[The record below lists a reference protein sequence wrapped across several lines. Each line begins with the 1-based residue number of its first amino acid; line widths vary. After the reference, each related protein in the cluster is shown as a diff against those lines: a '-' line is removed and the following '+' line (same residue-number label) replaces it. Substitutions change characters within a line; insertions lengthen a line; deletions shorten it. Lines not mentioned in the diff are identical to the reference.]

1 MPNTEHNTS
10 NYKSGRIPVI
20 ALDYSS
26 RQLAEKRELLID
38 YENAKIYVVSAED
51 RTVIYDIT
59 AKIIQTFKESGDI
72 SNFTVEVEGLGTYNL
87 GDVISKIYLSR
98 LNLVEDKEFQY
109 NAPTTSFDN
118 TSLAIYDRQASLVNF
133 KSANDRTVPMKVD
146 GYLQWKEFDIET
158 LSERVAAIEATAP
171 PDANEFASFRTRL
184 AAIEATDELYKDLPN
199 MKSNISSNTAS
210 ILEITNELTKFN
222 ELDDIKDNIKNLENT
237 VTSHTAKIK
246 YDEAK
251 LDTVAAKTNANDST
265 LQLLEERANTNAATL
280 TDLLTRTGKLENIDA
295 GNRLSTVENNI
306 VNINNQLKSIASSDT
321 VNDLDNRL
329 HTVEDNYNRDIS
341 SLTNSINNI
350 NTKITGYDSDI
361 PSLKTKVAN
370 LETSVA
376 SLSGIDMDQINNNID
391 QKVNSIKQTVDSYT
405 QTNASLQTL
414 VDQLK
419 TSVDAIPVYTAG
431 DGIKISSANEIS
443 LNHTLTTNTT
453 IYDNINN
460 DKKYKFELHN
470 TDTSYILGGS
480 YPEYSNIYSI
490 DKQNK
495 IATGGIFNSKYATI
509 IGGLGHLVVDSD
521 NASILGGNSAVYGS
535 SGATIV
541 GGGEIYSSMEN
552 LGSVVIGGGRD
563 DNAAIEFGNS
573 PGVVIGEG
581 IIDSAGGV
589 VIGGGDISDY
599 RTEHSV
605 AIGGASVNK
614 GDYSVAIGGSGNT
627 SSYYTPTRIPHFKYN
642 TTDESKDYADIFTSL
657 ELLSSLG
664 LGNSSFYDTAIG
676 GAGNT
681 TSGYATVNIG
691 GECNKVFG
699 PKGVN
704 IGGSCNLLVNGD
716 AATSIG
722 GRNSIASGAY
732 SVAIG
737 GGYSKSSNT
746 IAIGPGA
753 VSYYDFNYKEPSK
766 RNVTSNIA
774 IGLESVAK
782 EHGTISFGH
791 KKGDMA
797 PFYLIKD
804 GNSATIT
811 LDEFK
816 NDLTTKL
823 KALSEMVSSG
833 VKPYDKQMHWPLIYT
848 RESLNDVG
856 IFRYST
862 KDIANVVAIKNT
874 DDDTYTGADDAAIKK
889 FVDGIT
895 SIGLDKVKK
904 VDNTYTEEFY
914 NRLVNA
920 ADGISAHDV
929 ATVGQTIALS
939 AGDNIT
945 VTEDGTNDIGQKKF
959 KISASFAETPLTIDK
974 IESVVTADTTRVNNL
989 EYVSDS
995 THSINN
1001 INVTQYGFTK
1011 DIFAN
1016 KQFLYLDTTDN
1027 KIKLLKF
1034 SEKTIN

>member
-171 PDANEFASFRTRL
+171 PDADEFASFRTRL

-265 LQLLEERANTNAATL
+265 LQLLEERANTNAAAL

-295 GNRLSTVENNI
+295 GNRLSTVENDI

-341 SLTNSINNI
+341 SLTNSISNI

-361 PSLKTKVAN
+361 PALKTKVAN

-431 DGIKISSANEIS
+431 DGIKISSTNEIS
-443 LNHTLTTNTT
+443 LNRDLSKNLGNITPTLPPTVTSDPYAEERKAITKVSVTDSSFIIGGEYHAPYYGDSISVEDNTT
-453 IYDNINN
+453 TVGISSENSVIIAGKSNTIKGRNSVIINGSES
-460 DKKYKFELHN
+460 Y
-470 TDTSYILGGS
+470 TDS
-480 YPEYSNIYSI
+480 EYS
-490 DKQNK
+490 
-495 IATGGIFNSKYATI
+495 TI
-509 IGGLGHLVVDSD
+509 IGRGKLTQNSANAVIINGGGADSEIT
-521 NASILGGNSAVYGS
+521 NGYGSIIIGTEGSTITGSNNSTILGKGEIIGGNNGLIIGHDGAAIHS
-535 SGATIV
+535 SGSYNTILTQTV
-541 GGGEIYSSMEN
+541 SNIGPEYTFSQNKFYDKKDVKINADYSNFVDITLASLTN
-552 LGSVVIGGGRD
+552 SCTNNCILGSDYTKVSGANNKSIADNGSVVAGSFNTSLGTYNGINVGQYSNVLIGGTSPKSIGKDASNSVSIGGGL
-563 DNAAIEFGNS
+563 
-573 PGVVIGEG
+573 
-581 IIDSAGGV
+581 
-589 VIGGGDISDY
+589 ISNNW
-599 RTEHSV
+599 S
-605 AIGGASVNK
+605 
-614 GDYSVAIGGSGNT
+614 
-627 SSYYTPTRIPHFKYN
+627 
-642 TTDESKDYADIFTSL
+642 
-657 ELLSSLG
+657 
-664 LGNSSFYDTAIG
+664 
-676 GAGNT
+676 
-681 TSGYATVNIG
+681 
-691 GECNKVFG
+691 
-699 PKGVN
+699 
-704 IGGSCNLLVNGD
+704 
-716 AATSIG
+716 
-722 GRNSIASGAY
+722 
-732 SVAIG
+732 
-737 GGYSKSSNT
+737 
-746 IAIGPGA
+746 IAIGQCSSA
-753 VSYYDFNYKEPSK
+753 TAEKS
-766 RNVTSNIA
+766 IA
-774 IGLESVAK
+774 LGYQAASSEK
-782 EHGTISFGH
+782 YTISFGH
-791 KKGDMA
+791 KE
-797 PFYLIKD
+797 
-804 GNSATIT
+804 N
-811 LDEFK
+811 
-816 NDLTTKL
+816 
-823 KALSEMVSSG
+823 
-833 VKPYDKQMHWPLIYT
+833 
-848 RESLNDVG
+848 
-856 IFRYST
+856 
-862 KDIANVVAIKNT
+862 DIADIVFTKSDN
-874 DDDTYTGADDAAIKK
+874 G
-889 FVDGIT
+889 
-895 SIGLDKVKK
+895 SIGTKNILF
-904 VDNTYTEEFY
+904 TEEFY

-974 IESVVTADTTRVNNL
+974 IESVVTADTARVNNL

-1001 INVTQYGFTK
+1001 INVTQYGFTEN
-1011 DIFAN
+1011 IFAN

-1034 SEKTIN
+1034 SEKTTN

>member
-72 SNFTVEVEGLGTYNL
+72 SNFTVEVEGLGIYNL

-295 GNRLSTVENNI
+295 GNRLSTVENDI

-443 LNHTLTTNTT
+443 LNHTLTTNLGY
-453 IYDNINN
+453 YDYNN
-460 DKKYKFELHN
+460 KKYKFELHN

-480 YPEYSNIYSI
+480 YPKYSNIYNI
-490 DKQNK
+490 DEQNE
-495 IATGGIFNSKYATI
+495 IAAGGIFNSNYAAI
-509 IGGLGHLVVDSD
+509 IGGIGHLVVDSN
-521 NASILGGNSAVYGS
+521 NASVLGGTSTVYGS

-541 GGGEIYSSMEN
+541 GGGKIYSSVN
-552 LGSVVIGGGRD
+552 DLGNVVIGGGRND
-563 DNAAIEFGNS
+563 AAIEFGNS
-573 PGVVIGEG
+573 PGVVIGKG
-581 IIDSAGGV
+581 TIDSANGV
-589 VIGGGDISDY
+589 IIGGGYLTGPNTVNSIAIGSSTTVDNGNYSI
-599 RTEHSV
+599 
-605 AIGGASVNK
+605 AIGGLS
-614 GDYSVAIGGSGNT
+614 NT
-627 SSYYTPTRIPHFKYN
+627 ISNRMSSYDMHHYKYN
-642 TTDESKDYADIFTSL
+642 TDGSKDVNFTTSTK
-657 ELLSSLG
+657 LLASALG
-664 LGNSSFYDTAIG
+664 SSSFSDYDITIG
-676 GAGNT
+676 GEQNLTAGDL
-681 TSGYATVNIG
+681 TVNIG
-691 GECNKVFG
+691 GSSNISYG
-699 PKGVN
+699 TAGVN
-704 IGGSCNLLVNGD
+704 IGGAFNILDGHV
-716 AATSIG
+716 ATSIG
-722 GRNSIASGAY
+722 GRNSIASGEY

-753 VSYYDFNYKEPSK
+753 VSYYVYNFEEHPET
-766 RNVTSNIA
+766 NVTSNIA

-797 PFYLIKD
+797 PFYLIED

-816 NDLTTKL
+816 NKLTDML
-823 KALSEMVSSG
+823 KGLSAMVSEG
-833 VKPYDKQMHWPLIYT
+833 GYKPYGPEMHWPLIYT
-848 RESLNDVG
+848 RNYLNDAG
-856 IFRYST
+856 LFYST
-862 KDIANVVAIKNT
+862 KAIAKVVAIKNSV
-874 DDDTYTGADDAAIKK
+874 DETYTGADDAAIKK
-889 FVDGIT
+889 FVDRIT

-974 IESVVTADTTRVNNL
+974 IESVVTADITRVNNL